1 MGTAAMLFSNSALK
15 KKFNLLKALGNKIC
29 GSLEQ
34 YEKGMGKEKE
44 QTVQEQRL
52 A

>member
-15 KKFNLLKALGNKIC
+15 KKKTKFNLLKALGNKIC

-34 YEKGMGKEKE
+34 YAKGMGKESKWFKNKD
-44 QTVQEQRL
+44 
-52 A
+52 